1 MKKVIRLINSS
12 YGSLNRNIYIL
23 FIATIINKIGDFVQF
38 FFAIFLRSKLNYT
51 DSQIANYIIIAGAV
65 LSVSTAIGGF
75 IGDRFNRK
83 TTFVVNSLLG
93 ATTITICG
101 LLTYNHIEYIP
112 YFLILAA
119 FFFSINSPIIN
130 AIVADN
136 AKTDT
141 ERKKAYSLIYLGV
154 NIGITIAPMI
164 AGRLLTD
171 YLDIFFYLDAITT
184 VMSVILIYIFIG
196 DSRPSA
202 KEVKEAKNKEKA
214 AKGNA
219 LAVLLKNKLLTAF
232 ILFILTDVVL
242 FAQAGYGLPLKLT
255 EIYGKKISP
264 IIHGNLMAFNA
275 VVVVFATIFLT
286 QYMKNRS
293 ALSNVVMGMALTTI
307 GFGMYGFFNDSI
319 ILYYISVFIWTIGEI
334 LVVTNSNV
342 FIINNTP
349 INFRARFSAIYNI
362 IWGIAYVISPKLM
375 SILLSNYNPKT
386 SWIILASIG
395 VSGTVAMLILLLKH
409 RNNDKNYK

>member
-1 MKKVIRLINSS
+1 MKKIIRIINSS
-12 YGSLNRNIYIL
+12 YGNLNRNIYIL
-23 FIATIINKIGDFVQF
+23 FLATIINKIGDFVQF

-93 ATTITICG
+93 ASTITLCG

-136 AKTDT
+136 AKNDT

-202 KEVKEAKNKEKA
+202 KEIKEAKNKEKA

-275 VVVVFATIFLT
+275 VVVVLATIFLT

-375 SILLSNYNPKT
+375 SILLANYNPKT

-395 VSGTVAMLILLLKH
+395 ASGTIAMLLLLLKH
-409 RNNDKNYK
+409 KNNEKNYK

>member
-1 MKKVIRLINSS
+1 MKKIIRLIHSS
-12 YGSLNRNIYIL
+12 YGDLNKNIYIL

-38 FFAIFLRSKLNYT
+38 FFAIFLKSKLNYT

-65 LSVSTAIGGF
+65 LSVSTAIGGY
-75 IGDRFNRK
+75 IGDKFNRK

-130 AIVADN
+130 AIVADT
-136 AKTDT
+136 AKTDV

-164 AGRLLTD
+164 AGRLLTN
-171 YLDIFFYLDAITT
+171 YLDVFFYLDALTT
-184 VMSVILIYIFIG
+184 VMSVILIYLYIG
-196 DSRPSA
+196 ESKPSLKEVRSA
-202 KEVKEAKNKEKA
+202 KAKEKA
-214 AKGNA
+214 AKGNV
-219 LAVLLKNKLLTAF
+219 LVVLYKNKVLLAF
-232 ILFILTDVVL
+232 ILFILTDVAL

-255 EIYGKKISP
+255 ETFGKTVSP

-275 VVVVFATIFLT
+275 VVVVSATIFLT
-286 QYMKNRS
+286 QYMKTQG
-293 ALSNVVMGMALTTI
+293 ALKNVVIGMALTTI
-307 GFGMYGFFNDSI
+307 GFGMYGFFNQSM
-319 ILYYISVFIWTIGEI
+319 ILYYLSVFTWTVGEI
-334 LVVTNSNV
+334 FVVTNSNV

-349 INFRARFSAIYNI
+349 INYRARFSAIYNI
-362 IWGIAYVISPKLM
+362 TWGIAYVLSPKLM
-375 SILLSNYNPKT
+375 SILLVNYQPKT
-386 SWIILASIG
+386 AWMILSSIG
-395 VSGTVAMLILLLKH
+395 LIGTVAMLLLLLKQK
-409 RNNDKNYK
+409 RETA